1 MGLVLDSTVFI
12 TAERRGLSARQT
24 LEQIA
29 ARFPGEQY
37 AISVVTLV
45 ELSHGVARADSPQR
59 MSARQQYLDE
69 LIVVSPVQPI
79 SVAIALRAGQI
90 DGESTA
96 RGVRLPISDLLIG
109 ATALELGYKVATSNL
124 RHFQLVPGLEIV
136 SV

>member
-1 MGLVLDSTVFI
+1 
-12 TAERRGLSARQT
+12 
-24 LEQIA
+24 
-29 ARFPGEQY
+29 
-37 AISVVTLV
+37 
-45 ELSHGVARADSPQR
+45 